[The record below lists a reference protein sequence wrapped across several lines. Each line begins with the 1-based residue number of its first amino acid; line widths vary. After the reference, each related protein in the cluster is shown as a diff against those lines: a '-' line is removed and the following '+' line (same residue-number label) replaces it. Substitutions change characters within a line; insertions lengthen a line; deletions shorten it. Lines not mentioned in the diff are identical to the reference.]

1 MTCFELALTA
11 QLICVSG
18 QTIVCTDNGSIAQLL
33 HIAGCTTMERSRLT
47 DHPSANSCLTTLS
60 VIGQRVAAERHL
72 TYSPLAP
79 AVDVALADDCRRA
92 RAAAPPARRPSHACE
107 STGVPAITTPFALR
121 HRPVIERP
129 TNREDVFTFDL
140 LDVGRE

>member
-1 MTCFELALTA
+1 MTCLELALTA

-33 HIAGCTTMERSRLT
+33 HTAACTTMERSRLA
-47 DHPSANSCLTTLS
+47 DHPSANSCLTTLG
-60 VIGQRVAAERHL
+60 VIGQRAAAERHL

-79 AVDVALADDCRRA
+79 AVDLVPADGCRRA
-92 RAAAPPARRPSHACE
+92 RAAAPPARRPSQACK

-121 HRPVIERP
+121 HPQVLERP

-140 LDVGRE
+140 PNDGRE